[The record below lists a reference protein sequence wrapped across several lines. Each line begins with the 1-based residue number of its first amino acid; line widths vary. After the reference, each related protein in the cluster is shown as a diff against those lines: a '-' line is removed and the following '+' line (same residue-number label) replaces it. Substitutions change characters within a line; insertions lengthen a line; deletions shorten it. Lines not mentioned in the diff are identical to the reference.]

1 MTVCQKKVQA
11 LMRIDLLKY
20 SISEKNGNKLSSTV
34 SINKKDF
41 KDI

>member
-1 MTVCQKKVQA
+1 MNVCQKEIQG

-20 SISEKNGNKLSSTV
+20 SISEKNGNKLSSAV

>member
-1 MTVCQKKVQA
+1 MTVCQKEIQGPMK
-11 LMRIDLLKY
+11 IDLLKY